1 MKGFKVSRGQGFK
14 GKKKTTGF
22 KGSRGQGFKG
32 KKIKIAEI
40 DFKEPRIVIIQ
51 N

>member
-1 MKGFKVSRGQGFK
+1 MSQGTKGSRFQGQ
-14 GKKKTTGF
+14 KKTTGF

-32 KKIKIAEI
+32 KNIKIAEI